1 MGVHFSSAGMANRK
15 ARPLDEMRDSEMQAQ
30 HMSNRNDIRIWTD
43 CTRTHHA
50 AAREVLT
57 ACENEINV
65 GRAERDVFAAH
76 GYRFDQ
82 PDLALVVR

>member
-30 HMSNRNDIRIWTD
+30 HMSNRTDFRIWTD
-43 CTRTHHA
+43 CTRTHHG
-50 AAREVLT
+50 AAREVLI
-57 ACENEINV
+57 ACESEIKV
-65 GRAERDVFAAH
+65 GRTERDVFAAH

-82 PDLALVVR
+82 PGLALVVR